1 MMVSI
6 YTYCFYYGF
15 KYNMKTC
22 PDLHCKKQMEKE
34 EIIREEEE
42 PYFYMKIKSMQIKS
56 IKELNMT

>member
-1 MMVSI
+1 
-6 YTYCFYYGF
+6 
-15 KYNMKTC
+15 MKTC